1 MLLEEIAEL
10 ELAGVSQEKIR
21 EIIAGMIADL
31 MED

>member
-10 ELAGVSQEKIR
+10 ELAGVSQE
-21 EIIAGMIADL
+21 EIHQIIEGMIADL

>member
-10 ELAGVSQEKIR
+10 ELAGVSQEEIR
-21 EIIAGMIADL
+21 QIIAGMIADL

>member
-10 ELAGVSQEKIR
+10 ELAGVPQEEIR
-21 EIIAGMIADL
+21 QIIAGMIADL